1 MNGSL
6 RIGSIFHIPILIHWS
21 FLVIIPLFA
30 WIIGTAIVLTTD
42 LISSLYRIP
51 IDTSVI
57 TAGYMPY
64 ILGTVVAIGLFIGVL
79 IHELSHSYY
88 AMKHG
93 IKINSITLLFFGG
106 ISSMEEGTPEPN
118 VELLMAAVGPLA
130 SLAVGL
136 VCIPLVYASQYI
148 ITDPGMEGVFVFI
161 FGYLGLL
168 NILLFGFNL
177 IPAFPMDG
185 GRVLRA
191 WLARTMPLPRAT
203 QIAANVGKVFAVIFG
218 IVGIIFLNFILIIIA
233 LFIYLGAS
241 QESTAVKYSFLLK
254 DVKVRDI
261 MSGSVMTL
269 PPTMPVRDMIQHM
282 YTTKHLGFP
291 VVENGVLIGMVTLN
305 DVHRVPQ
312 LDREAM
318 QVKDIM
324 SRNVIA
330 LPPDAPVIDALRIMS
345 TRDIG
350 RVPILDNSQ
359 LVGIVTRNDIMKVM
373 ELREA

>member
-1 MNGSL
+1 
-6 RIGSIFHIPILIHWS
+6 
-21 FLVIIPLFA
+21 
-30 WIIGTAIVLTTD
+30 
-42 LISSLYRIP
+42 
-51 IDTSVI
+51 
-57 TAGYMPY
+57 
-64 ILGTVVAIGLFIGVL
+64 
-79 IHELSHSYY
+79 
-88 AMKHG
+88 MKHG

-118 VELLMAAVGPLA
+118 VELLLATVGPLA

-136 VCIPLVYASQYI
+136 VCIPLVYASQYVI
-148 ITDPGMEGVFVFI
+148 ANPGLEGVFIFI

-168 NILLFGFNL
+168 NILLFAFNL

-191 WLARTMPLPRAT
+191 WLARKMPLPRAT

-218 IVGIIFLNFILIIIA
+218 IVGIVFLNFILIIIA

-254 DVKVRDI
+254 DVKIRDM
-261 MSGSVMTL
+261 MSGSVMTV
-269 PPTMPVRDMIQHM
+269 PPTMPVRDMIGHM

-291 VVENGVLIGMVTLN
+291 VVENGVLIGIVTLN

-312 LDREAM
+312 IDREAM

-324 SRNVIA
+324 TRSVIA
-330 LPPDAPVIDALRIMS
+330 LSSDAPVIDALRIMS

-350 RVPILDNSQ
+350 RVPVVENGQ
-359 LVGIVTRNDIMKVM
+359 LVGIVTRNDILKVI